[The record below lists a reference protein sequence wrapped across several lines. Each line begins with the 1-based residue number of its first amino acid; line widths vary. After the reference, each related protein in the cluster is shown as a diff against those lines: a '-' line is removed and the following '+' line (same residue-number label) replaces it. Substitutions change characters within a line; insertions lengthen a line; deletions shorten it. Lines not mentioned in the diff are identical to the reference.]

1 MGMFDYVKCHY
12 PLPVKGATEL
22 LYQTKDTPSQWLD
35 MYEIRADGT
44 LWHEE
49 YDLEDRSDPNAE
61 GLMALRG
68 MFTRVNKRW
77 EPVKWTGEIMFYA
90 EKLEFST
97 YFVAGK
103 LLHLERLDSNE

>member
-12 PLPVKGATEL
+12 PLPVKGAEDL
-22 LYQTKDTPSQWLD
+22 IYQTKDTPSQWLD

-44 LWHEE
+44 LWHE
-49 YDLEDRSDPNAE
+49 DRSAQK
-61 GLMALRG
+61 
-68 MFTRVNKRW
+68 KRPG
-77 EPVKWTGEIMFYA
+77 PVKWTGEIVFYA
-90 EKLEFST
+90 DKLEFSA